1 MDLIVSPNGE
11 AVFGAGRY
19 RCAVGRGG
27 IRTDKREGDGAS
39 PAGRFRLLDVLY
51 RPDRTAAPATSLP
64 VARLGDTDGW
74 CDDPAHPDY
83 NRKVALPH
91 PARCERLWR
100 DDRLYDIVVATDHN
114 TGPAVP
120 GAGSAIFVH
129 VAGGPDYPPTEGCI
143 AFGPQDLRDILA
155 AWTAADRLVIAKG

>member
-1 MDLIVSPNGE
+1 MDLIVSSDGI
-11 AVFGAGRY
+11 AVFGAGQY

-27 IRTDKREGDGAS
+27 IRADKREGDGAS
-39 PAGRFRLLDVLY
+39 PVGRFRLEDVFY
-51 RPDRTAAPATSLP
+51 RPDRLGAPATTLP
-64 VARLGDTDGW
+64 VAPLRETDGW

-100 DDRLYDIVVATDHN
+100 DDALYDIVVATDHN

-129 VAGGPDYPPTEGCI
+129 VAGGPDYPPTEGCV
-143 AFGPQDLRDILA
+143 AFALPDLRTILA
-155 AWTAADRLVIAKG
+155 AWTAADRLVIVEG